1 MAGFFCEINIIYI
14 YKWDRQSKRY
24 PEYIIA
30 VKINPFHKSLLLA
43 ISLELKKLN
52 NDIIFDNLHIFLMWI
67 LYSEVL
73 MHIFYQ
79 ALIKFDIETIY

>member
-1 MAGFFCEINIIYI
+1 M
-14 YKWDRQSKRY
+14 
-24 PEYIIA
+24 
-30 VKINPFHKSLLLA
+30 LA